1 VGVSALARALGEVV
15 GERHVLA
22 DPELRAG
29 YEVDW
34 TRRFRGEAALVVRPG
49 DASEVVEVLRRCA
62 DAGAAVVP
70 QGGNSGLV
78 GGAVPLAPAAV
89 GVNARAGGGERG
101 THAGSAPAGL
111 GEVVLSLARLDA
123 IEVDAGAARVDAG
136 AGATLAALHDAAAPH
151 GLAFGVDFAARE
163 LATVGGMIATNAG
176 GPRVLRHGRMAA
188 QVVGVEAAL
197 ADGTV
202 VRRMGA
208 VERDATGYDLTRLLC
223 GSEGTLAVVT
233 RARLRLVA
241 RPARRV
247 AVLVAFASIEDAVAA
262 VAAWRLALPDLEAAD
277 VLFDNGLE
285 RVCAHRRLARPFEQA
300 HPVYVLVEAA
310 GGDAAGPT
318 GAAAARGSRGDD
330 PAGSPAAD
338 PADAPGA
345 DPAGSPGADPAGSPA
360 ADPAGSRGDDPA
372 GSPAADPLPALAAA
386 IDGTPGVRG
395 TVVAD
400 DTAGRARLWTYREDV
415 PEALGAA
422 GVVHKLDVAVPPQRI
437 PELAARAPELV
448 ERIEPR
454 AEVFLI
460 GHLAEG
466 NLHVN
471 VLGLDPGDERADAA
485 ILELVAELG
494 GSIAAEHGIGQAKV
508 RWLGLSRTPED
519 IAAMSAIKR
528 ALDPGWRLNPGKLLP
543 RPAGA

>member
-49 DASEVVEVLRRCA
+49 DADEVAEILRRCA

-78 GGAVPLAPAAV
+78 GGAVPLAR
-89 GVNARAGGGERG
+89 RAGRASTARGAGGSERG
-101 THAGSAPAGL
+101 ARPTGVPAGL
-111 GEVVLSLARLDA
+111 DEVVLSLARLDG
-123 IEVDAGAARVDAG
+123 IEVDAPAARLLAG
-136 AGATLAALHDAAAPH
+136 AGATLAALHAAAARH

-188 QVVGVEAAL
+188 QLAGVEAVL
-197 ADGTV
+197 ADGRV

-208 VERDATGYDLTRLLC
+208 VERDATGYDLARLLC
-223 GSEGTLAVVT
+223 GSEGTLAVIT

-241 RPARRV
+241 QPARRV
-247 AVLVAFASIEDAVAA
+247 AVLVALASIEEAVAA

-277 VLFDNGLE
+277 IVLDNGLA
-285 RVCAHRRLARPFEQA
+285 RVCSHRRLSRPFDAA
-300 HPVYVLVEAA
+300 HPVYVLVEVA
-310 GGDAAGPT
+310 GGDA
-318 GAAAARGSRGDD
+318 GAADSHA
-330 PAGSPAAD
+330 AGSD
-338 PADAPGA
+338 PADADALAGGA
-345 DPAGSPGADPAGSPA
+345 ALV
-360 ADPAGSRGDDPA
+360 GSRQA
-372 GSPAADPLPALAAA
+372 AADPLSALAAA

-422 GVVHKLDVAVPPQRI
+422 GVVHKLDVAVPPARI
-437 PELAARAPELV
+437 PELAQRAPELV
-448 ERIEPR
+448 KRIEPR

-471 VLGLDPGDERADAA
+471 VLGLERDDERADEA

-494 GSIAAEHGIGQAKV
+494 GSIGAEHGIGQAKV
-508 RWLGLSRTPED
+508 RWLHLSRTPED
-519 IAAMSAIKR
+519 IAAMQAIKR

-543 RPAGA
+543 VPGTR

>member
-1 VGVSALARALGEVV
+1 MSALARALGEVV

-34 TRRFRGEAALVVRPG
+34 TRRFAGEAALVARPG
-49 DASEVVEVLRRCA
+49 DADEVAEVLRRCA
-62 DAGAAVVP
+62 EAGAAVVP

-78 GGAVPLAPAAV
+78 GGAVPLARGA
-89 GVNARAGGGERG
+89 ERR
-101 THAGSAPAGL
+101 GSAAGTGARGADG
-111 GEVVLSLARLDA
+111 GEVVLSLARLDTV
-123 IEVDAGAARVDAG
+123 EVDAGGARVVAG
-136 AGATLAALHDAAAPH
+136 AGATLAALHAAAAQH
-151 GLAFGVDFAARE
+151 HLAFGVDFAARE

-188 QVVGVEAAL
+188 QVAGVEAAL

-233 RARLRLVA
+233 RARLRLVP

-277 VLFDNGLE
+277 IVLDDGLG
-285 RVCAHRRLARPFEQA
+285 RVCAHRRLPRPFDVP

-310 GGDAAGPT
+310 A
-318 GAAAARGSRGDD
+318 DD
-330 PAGSPAAD
+330 
-338 PADAPGA
+338 
-345 DPAGSPGADPAGSPA
+345 
-360 ADPAGSRGDDPA
+360 
-372 GSPAADPLPALAAA
+372 DPLPPLAAA

-395 TVVAD
+395 TVAAD
-400 DTAGRARLWTYREDV
+400 DTAARARLWTYREDV

-422 GVVHKLDVAVPPQRI
+422 GVVHKLDVAVPPARI
-437 PELAARAPELV
+437 PELVARAPAAV
-448 ERIEPR
+448 KRIEPR

-471 VLGLDPGDERADAA
+471 VLGLGPDDERADDA
-485 ILELVAELG
+485 ILRLVAELG
-494 GSIAAEHGIGQAKV
+494 GSIGAEHGIGQAKV
-508 RWLGLSRTPED
+508 RWLGLSRDGAE

-543 RPAGA
+543 LPDGA

>member
-1 VGVSALARALGEVV
+1 MSALARALGEVV

-22 DPELRAG
+22 DSELRAG

-34 TRRFRGEAALVVRPG
+34 TRRFRGEASLVVRPG
-49 DASEVVEVLRRCA
+49 DAGEVAEVLRRCA
-62 DAGAAVVP
+62 EAGAAVVP

-78 GGAVPLAPAAV
+78 GGAVPL
-89 GVNARAGGGERG
+89 G
-101 THAGSAPAGL
+101 

-123 IEVDAGAARVDAG
+123 VEVDADAARVVAG
-136 AGATLAALHDAAAPH
+136 AGATLAALHAAAALQ

-188 QVVGVEAAL
+188 QVAGVEAAL
-197 ADGTV
+197 ADGSV

-223 GSEGTLAVVT
+223 GSEGTLAVIV
-233 RARLRLVA
+233 RARLRLVV

-247 AVLVAFASIEDAVAA
+247 AVLVAFASSEDAVAA
-262 VAAWRLALPDLEAAD
+262 VAAWRLALPDLQAAD
-277 VLFDNGLE
+277 VLFENGLE

-310 GGDAAGPT
+310 GDG
-318 GAAAARGSRGDD
+318 
-330 PAGSPAAD
+330 
-338 PADAPGA
+338 
-345 DPAGSPGADPAGSPA
+345 
-360 ADPAGSRGDDPA
+360 
-372 GSPAADPLPALAAA
+372 DPLPALAAA

-422 GVVHKLDVAVPPQRI
+422 GVVHKLDVAVPPRRI
-437 PELAARAPELV
+437 PELTARAPEAV
-448 ERIEPR
+448 RRMEPR

-471 VLGLDPGDERADAA
+471 VLGLDPDDERADEA
-485 ILELVAELG
+485 ILGLVAELG
-494 GSIAAEHGIGQAKV
+494 GSIGAEHGIGQAKV
-508 RWLGLSRTPED
+508 RWLHLARTPQD
-519 IAAMSAIKR
+519 VAAMSAIKR

-543 RPAGA
+543 LPDAR

>member
-1 VGVSALARALGEVV
+1 MRALARALGEVV

-34 TRRFRGEAALVVRPG
+34 TRRFRGEASLVARPG
-49 DASEVVEVLRRCA
+49 DADEVAEVLRRCA

-78 GGAVPLAPAAV
+78 GGAVPL
-89 GVNARAGGGERG
+89 G
-101 THAGSAPAGL
+101 

-123 IEVDAGAARVDAG
+123 VEVDAGASRVVAG
-136 AGATLAALHDAAAPH
+136 AGATLAALHAAAARH
-151 GLAFGVDFAARE
+151 ELAFGVDFAARD

-188 QVVGVEAAL
+188 QVVGVEAVL
-197 ADGTV
+197 ADGAV

-208 VERDATGYDLTRLLC
+208 VERDATGYDLARLLC
-223 GSEGTLAVVT
+223 GSEGTLAVTT
-233 RARLRLVA
+233 RARLRLVP

-262 VAAWRLALPDLEAAD
+262 VAAWRRALPDLEAAD
-277 VLFDNGLE
+277 VLFDDGLE

-300 HPVYVLVEAA
+300 HPVYVLVEGA
-310 GGDAAGPT
+310 GGD
-318 GAAAARGSRGDD
+318 
-330 PAGSPAAD
+330 
-338 PADAPGA
+338 
-345 DPAGSPGADPAGSPA
+345 
-360 ADPAGSRGDDPA
+360 
-372 GSPAADPLPALAAA
+372 PLGALAAA

-395 TVVAD
+395 TVAAD
-400 DTAGRARLWTYREDV
+400 DTAGRARLWSYREDV

-422 GVVHKLDVAVPPQRI
+422 GVVHKLDVAVPPQQI
-437 PELAARAPELV
+437 PELVARAPELV
-448 ERIEPR
+448 KRIEPR
-454 AEVFLI
+454 AQVFLI

-471 VLGLDPGDERADAA
+471 VLGLDPADERVDEA
-485 ILELVAELG
+485 ILGLVAELG

-508 RWLGLSRTPED
+508 RWLHLSRTPED
-519 IAAMSAIKR
+519 IAAMRAIKR
-528 ALDPGWRLNPGKLLP
+528 ALDPQNLLNPGAVLTVT
-543 RPAGA
+543 RER